1 MTHLAVDGGNDGVR
15 VTDGDRVTD
24 GGDDEVDDDE
34 VDGDCLCMLSSLSII
49 FFFGLGTDAFFEYN
63 GWLC

>member
-1 MTHLAVDGGNDGVR
+1 MTHLAVEGGNDGVR
-15 VTDGDRVTD
+15 DTDGDRVTD
-24 GGDDEVDDDE
+24 GGDDEVD
-34 VDGDCLCMLSSLSII
+34 GDCVCMLSSLSII